1 MKNLRVLI
9 LCGLVVGLGLTSCVK
24 EAADQ
29 PASTTLD
36 NGKAIVARITQFHEA
51 VSGDLKTDR
60 PLSVDSVVWYTEAD
74 INYYYCV
81 PYEEY
86 NYTTLDSFLLEA
98 ETDEYDMVE
107 AEDYNRLY
115 DAMID
120 SLGDFWHSIDEDPM
134 YMVVVDVSV
143 KSVNDG
149 VATLKIV
156 GAIGYGAGMYTP
168 DDFGDED
175 YWTYGFGGGKCGPYS
190 GSLGLD
196 AAILIANKIRSQTGL
211 QQYIAYEGICSTIPP
226 IHPFDYPTNDPNNPD
241 DNYCDFL
248 LYYSMYY
255 GGQLPQNYVQ
265 CDFCLDPDEMNFY
278 YDGTDYVYN
287 NENPDP
293 SVLDNIFIY
302 LEPKYTYGMPEYSN
316 FHFGHFSYGKPY
328 STLLPSPILTF

>member
-1 MKNLRVLI
+1 MI
-9 LCGLVVGLGLTSCVK
+9 LFGLVVSLGLTGCVK

-29 PASTTLD
+29 PASTPLD

-86 NYTTLDSFLLEA
+86 NYTILDSFLLEV

-107 AEDYNRLY
+107 ARDYNDLY

-120 SLGDFWHSIDEDPM
+120 SLGDYWHSIDEDPM
-134 YMVVVDVSV
+134 YMVVVDVSI

-149 VATLKIV
+149 IATLKMV

-168 DDFGDED
+168 DEFGDED
-175 YWTYGFGGGKCGPYS
+175 YWVYGFGGGKCGPYS
-190 GSLGLD
+190 GYQGLD

-211 QQYIAYEGICSTIPP
+211 QQYIAYTDIVYFEEVFPTY
-226 IHPFDYPTNDPNNPD
+226 YPLAPVTGNPL
-241 DNYCDFL
+241 DNYCDYR
-248 LYYSMYY
+248 LYHSVDYINSP
-255 GGQLPQNYVQ
+255 LPSGFEQ
-265 CDFCLDPDEMNFY
+265 CDLCLDPDEMNFY
-278 YDGTDYVYN
+278 YNGTDYVYDDN
-287 NENPDP
+287 NPNP
-293 SVLDNIFIY
+293 SEYDNIFINLY
-302 LEPKYTYGMPEYSN
+302 PTYFSLSDPVY
-316 FHFGHFSYGKPY
+316 FHLGQFKYGKPY
-328 STLLPSPILTF
+328 STQVPAPVLEF